1 MLKKKR
7 IVPSGRIELPSS
19 SLRRTRT
26 TTVLRRL
33 AISVAALNERLLLE
47 GGTAYIIR
55 LVLVL
60 IWMEARLLVLH
71 QVVQGRVVNHNTRV
85 LPRKTLPYCHHS

>member
-1 MLKKKR
+1 MPLLLGWS
-7 IVPSGRIELPSS
+7 VLGLVVQGG
-19 SLRRTRT
+19 L